1 MLSLWSVLG
10 NPSQI
15 RLLLSSIKGCHLES
29 QGSKHKLDCW
39 WQRLGF
45 HGILRGKL
53 VSHLHPTSL
62 NMRRAANCSP
72 FRFPRAD
79 CWASVKCC
87 VTDFSLKV
95 LYTNSRETHA
105 HSYTHKQIQTIW
117 QTATNHVIARLCD
130 FCILQTSRMLLFF
143 FLEFLNCC
151 RGYKRFSTSNCL

>member
-105 HSYTHKQIQTIW
+105 HTYTQTN
-117 QTATNHVIARLCD
+117 TNHLANCHKPCNCTVVWLLHPANQQDAFVFLFRVSELLQRLQKV
-130 FCILQTSRMLLFF
+130 F
-143 FLEFLNCC
+143 
-151 RGYKRFSTSNCL
+151 YK